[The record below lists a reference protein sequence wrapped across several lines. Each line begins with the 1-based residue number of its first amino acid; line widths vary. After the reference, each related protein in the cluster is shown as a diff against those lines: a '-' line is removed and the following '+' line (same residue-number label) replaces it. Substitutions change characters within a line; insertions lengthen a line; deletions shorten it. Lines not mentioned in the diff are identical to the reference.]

1 MDYATLKSEIAKPAY
16 SGMDEPALAAALNAK
31 SVPARVP
38 VPTIAIRRYLHVV
51 RKWARIEAIATG
63 VLAAPDE
70 ATAIA
75 AVEMFA
81 ALRDFPDGFD
91 LAVPAYYD
99 AIAASLADCVAAQL
113 IAAADRTA
121 ILGFGDGQIS
131 RAEQLWGRGTVVTS
145 GDVSRAWALDG

>member
-1 MDYATLKSEIAKPAY
+1 MDYATIKSEIANPAY
-16 SGMDEPALAAALNAK
+16 AGLDEPALAAALNAK
-31 SVPARVP
+31 AIPARVP

-81 ALRDFPDGFD
+81 ALRDFPEGFD
-91 LAVPAYYD
+91 LAVPTYYS
-99 AIAASLADCVAAQL
+99 AIAASLDDCVAAQL
-113 IAAADRTA
+113 IAAGDKTA
-121 ILGFGDGQIS
+121 ILALGDGRIS

-145 GDVSRAWALDG
+145 GDVSRARALDG